1 MAPMTNYDLFWDQYL
16 NHCELQRLEGIFN
29 QIDFS
34 PAVDAVLAER
44 RFSGRSDWPVEA
56 MLRSLYAMSVLQH
69 RSTESFRRE
78 LMRNPTLMIAL
89 GFELRARSG
98 SQIDCSSQFLPY
110 RVPSAAAFSRFRG
123 QLMKVEQKTGVLRQ
137 QFDQLRD
144 RFAERCPD
152 FGQNIGFDGKAIESH
167 STGRQNCIDPDSG
180 EMIPSD
186 PDAAWGCHRHYGTD
200 DKGREK
206 VVEKSWFGYSLG
218 ILGDVNYELPID
230 FSLVPA
236 NDNEN
241 PVCEA
246 LLSEFIDSQWG
257 VRAESFVADRGLDND
272 RLRRK
277 CHDNGMLAVIDT
289 RSLWREQNLDPDQ
302 LKVPTRALDADVYD
316 TMLRT
321 ECGDLYCRCP
331 DSGTI
336 RPMHYQGHER
346 KRGTLKWVCPA
357 SVYEFDCAGRADCH
371 RLGKVRAGAKS
382 RVVRTKVD
390 ADNLRQHPAL
400 PPSSLKWKRIYRH
413 RSALERINSR
423 VADGFM
429 LHSHYLRGR
438 KSMGL
443 KITISMTVMMA
454 AANFAMQLNQP
465 EQVRSLVLSLA
476 A

>member
-1 MAPMTNYDLFWDQYL
+1 MAPLMNYDLFWDRYL
-16 NHCELQRLEGIFN
+16 DHCELQRLEGIFS

-34 PAVDAVLAER
+34 PTVDAMLAQR
-44 RFSGRSDWPVEA
+44 RFSGRSDWPVDA

-89 GFELRARSG
+89 GFELKARPDSSG
-98 SQIDCSSQFLPY
+98 SDCNQFSPY
-110 RVPSAAAFSRFRG
+110 RVPSAAAFSRFRR
-123 QLMKVEQKTGVLRQ
+123 QLMKVEHKTGVLRQ

-144 RFAERCPD
+144 RFAQRCPD
-152 FGQNIGFDGKAIESH
+152 FGQRTGFDGKSIESH
-167 STGRQNCIDPDSG
+167 STGRKTRTDPASG
-180 EMIPSD
+180 RKITSD
-186 PDAAWGCHRHYGTD
+186 PDAAWGCHRHYSTD
-200 DKGREK
+200 AKGQEK
-206 VVEKSWFGYSLG
+206 VVEKYWFGYTLN

-230 FSLVPA
+230 FRLVPA

-246 LLSEFIDSQWG
+246 MVGEFIDSQWG
-257 VRAESFVADRGLDND
+257 KRCESFVADRGLDND
-272 RLRRK
+272 KLRRK
-277 CHDNGMLAVIDT
+277 CHENGILAVIDT
-289 RSLWREQNLDPDQ
+289 RSLWQAENPDPDQ
-302 LKVPTRALDADVYD
+302 LRAPTRSLDADVYD

-331 DSGTI
+331 KSGKI
-336 RPMHYQGHER
+336 RPMNYQGYES

-357 SVYEFDCAGRADCH
+357 SVYDLTCTGREECH
-371 RLGKVRAGAKS
+371 RLGKVRAGARS
-382 RVVRTKVD
+382 RVVRTRVD
-390 ADNLRQHPAL
+390 ADNLRQRPAL
-400 PPSSLKWKRIYRH
+400 PPSTMKWNRLYNQ

-438 KSMGL
+438 QSMGL

-454 AANFAMQLNQP
+454 AANFAIQLNQP
-465 EQVRSLVLSLA
+465 EQVRSLVSSLA